1 MLGAALFATMG
12 PSAQQQ
18 YQHRGQ
24 AVERLL
30 SVGNRQPGAQIP
42 PAEVSGVGG
51 GVSSALP
58 Q

>member
-1 MLGAALFATMG
+1 MG

-51 GVSSALP
+51 GGLICLATIGSDSKI
-58 Q
+58 